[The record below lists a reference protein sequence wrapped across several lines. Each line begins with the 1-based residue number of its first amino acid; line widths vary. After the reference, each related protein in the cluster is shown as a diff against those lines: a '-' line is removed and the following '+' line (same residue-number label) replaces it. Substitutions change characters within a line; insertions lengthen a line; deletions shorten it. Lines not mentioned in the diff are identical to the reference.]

1 MADVTAVSEVLNS
14 RLGGTR
20 VGLTEVAEAK
30 STDLRVLWLEGQL
43 RNIELQIMHML
54 VDLESGFSIEDLG
67 LGSEADFME
76 AMDELAAEINQL
88 RSLIQVCRSIG
99 R

>member
-20 VGLTEVAEAK
+20 VGISEVAESK